1 MMTATRNSDPGAAR
15 WRQLAAC
22 IIAMLAIAN
31 LQYAWTL
38 FTTDLTKSL
47 HASLDAVQW
56 TLTFFVIAQTALFPI
71 NAYLVERFGPRIVVA
86 LASALVGVGWI
97 GAGLA
102 NSLLALYVAYALGG
116 IGAGAVYSATIGIA
130 MKWFPDRRGLCVGMV
145 AGSYGF
151 GTALTSIPIQQM
163 IKTSGYQSAFIFWGV
178 VQGIVVLVAAQFLR
192 LPPAG
197 WAPANWEAIKAKVQR
212 KVQQSSYDYKP
223 QEMLRSG
230 SFYLLYLMMTL
241 VTASGLML
249 VGQLKPIC
257 VTYGFDKYALFGGYT
272 VLALIVPL
280 NQTLNGSARP
290 IFGWVSDHLGR
301 YDTMAMVF
309 ILEAVAIT
317 ALAIFVKHPI
327 WFVALS
333 GLMFFAWGDIYS
345 LFPAAIADIFG
356 SKHSTTNY
364 GIQYTSKGLGSI
376 LALPG
381 AAWLEGATGSWL
393 PVFWTAVVCNVIAAA
408 LAVFWL
414 KPRVTRLMKQ
424 QAAALQSE
432 DTKATIQGTVTQ
444 TAAAE

>member
-1 MMTATRNSDPGAAR
+1 MTAPKNSDPDIAR
-15 WRQLAAC
+15 WRQLIAC
-22 IIAMLAIAN
+22 IIAMLAVAN

-47 HASLDAVQW
+47 HASLEAVQW
-56 TLTFFVIAQTALFPI
+56 TLSLFIFAQTALFPI

-102 NSLLALYVAYALGG
+102 NSLPALYVAYGLGG
-116 IGAGAVYSATIGIA
+116 IGVGAVYSATIGIA
-130 MKWFPDRRGLCVGMV
+130 MKWFPDRRGLCVGLV

-151 GTALTSIPIQQM
+151 GTALTGIPIEKM

-212 KVQQSSYDYKP
+212 KVQQSSSDYTP
-223 QEMLRSG
+223 REMLRSG

-241 VTASGLML
+241 VTASGLMM

-257 VTYGFDKYALFGGYT
+257 VTYGFDKYALFGGFT
-272 VLALIVPL
+272 VLTLTLLL
-280 NQTLNGSARP
+280 NQVLNGSARP
-290 IFGWVSDHLGR
+290 FFGWVSDHLGR

-317 ALAIFVKHPI
+317 ALAIIVNHPI

-381 AAWLEGATGSWL
+381 AAWLQGATKSWL
-393 PVFWTAVVCNVIAAA
+393 PVFWTAVACNVIAAA

-414 KPRVTRLMKQ
+414 KPRVARFVKKQ
-424 QAAALQSE
+424 EALEVAGPTSTTQGATAHTPAA
-432 DTKATIQGTVTQ
+432 D
-444 TAAAE
+444 

>member
-1 MMTATRNSDPGAAR
+1 
-15 WRQLAAC
+15 
-22 IIAMLAIAN
+22 
-31 LQYAWTL
+31 
-38 FTTDLTKSL
+38 
-47 HASLDAVQW
+47 
-56 TLTFFVIAQTALFPI
+56 LFPI

-86 LASALVGVGWI
+86 LTSALVGVGWI

-102 NSLLALYVAYALGG
+102 NSLLALYVAYGLGG
-116 IGAGAVYSATIGIA
+116 IGVGAVYSATIGIA
-130 MKWFPDRRGLCVGMV
+130 MKWFPDRRGLCVGLV

-151 GTALTSIPIQQM
+151 GTALTGIPIEQM

-178 VQGIVVLVAAQFLR
+178 VQGIVVLVAVQFLR

-212 KVQQSSYDYKP
+212 KVQQSSSDYTP

-241 VTASGLML
+241 VTASGLMM

-257 VTYGFDKYALFGGYT
+257 VTYGFDKYALFGGFT
-272 VLALIVPL
+272 VLTLTLLL
-280 NQTLNGSARP
+280 NQVLNGSARP
-290 IFGWVSDHLGR
+290 FFGWVSDHLGR

-317 ALAIFVKHPI
+317 ALAIIVNRPI

-381 AAWLEGATGSWL
+381 AAWLKGATGSWQ
-393 PVFWTAVVCNVIAAA
+393 PVFWTAVACNIIAAA

-414 KPRVTRLMKQ
+414 KPRVTHLVKQ
-424 QAAALQSE
+424 QASLEVAGATSTAQEATVAASE
-432 DTKATIQGTVTQ
+432 
-444 TAAAE
+444 

>member
-1 MMTATRNSDPGAAR
+1 MTAPKNSDLDTAR
-15 WRQLAAC
+15 WRQLVAC
-22 IIAMLAIAN
+22 IIAMLAVAN

-56 TLTFFVIAQTALFPI
+56 TLTFFVIAQTGLFPI
-71 NAYLVERFGPRIVVA
+71 NAYLVDRFGPRIVVA

-102 NSLLALYVAYALGG
+102 NSLPALYVAYGLGG

-130 MKWFPDRRGLCVGMV
+130 MKWFPDRRGLCVGLV

-151 GTALTSIPIQQM
+151 GTALTGIPIEKM

-178 VQGIVVLVAAQFLR
+178 VQGIVVLIAAQFLR

-212 KVQQSSYDYKP
+212 KVQQSSSDYTTR
-223 QEMLRSG
+223 EMLRSG

-241 VTASGLML
+241 VTASGLMM

-257 VTYGFDKYALFGGYT
+257 VTYGFDKYALFGGFT
-272 VLALIVPL
+272 VLTLTLLL
-280 NQTLNGSARP
+280 NQVLNGSARP
-290 IFGWVSDHLGR
+290 FFGWVSDHLGR

-309 ILEAVAIT
+309 ILEALAIT
-317 ALAIFVKHPI
+317 ALAIIVNHPI

-381 AAWLEGATGSWL
+381 AAWLQGATGSWL
-393 PVFWTAVVCNVIAAA
+393 PVFWTAVACNIIAAA

-414 KPRVTRLMKQ
+414 KPRVTRFVKK
-424 QAAALQSE
+424 QAALEVAGPTSTTQ
-432 DTKATIQGTVTQ
+432 DATAHTP
-444 TAAAE
+444 AAK